1 VRSPVAS
8 LVFAVAFSI
17 GSRTAEAQSTLVI
30 RNVRVFDGERVLD
43 RRDVLVSNG
52 MISQVSATP
61 LTAPRGA
68 TVVDGT
74 GRTLLPGLIDSHVHL
89 SDSAAADLRQ
99 TLSLGVTTV
108 LDMWSGGPRYE
119 VIKALRSADAPD
131 MAALRTAGIGA
142 TVAGGHPTQ
151 MGGPPFPTIADS
163 AGADAFVSAR
173 IAEGSD
179 YIKIVFDDLAGLGR
193 PLPMMDRRTL
203 SGLVAA
209 AHKHGKRAV
218 VHVSTEAQARTAIEA
233 GADGLAHL
241 FAAPLVGN
249 DFADL
254 VARHGAFVVPTLT
267 IMYALCGQPSG
278 AAVIGDSLLRP
289 FVRAPYRSRMT
300 IPWKQTAASCEGTNE
315 AIRAM
320 AARGVPVLAGT
331 DAPAPGA
338 TYGASLHGE
347 LELLVRSGL
356 TPTQALVAATSA
368 PARAFGLDDRG
379 RIAPGLR
386 ADLLLVEGDPTA
398 DILQTRRIVKIWKRG
413 VEAMRV
419 RHGDG

>member
-8 LVFAVAFSI
+8 LIFLAFAI
-17 GSRTAEAQSTLVI
+17 GSRATESQSTLVI
-30 RNVRVFDGERVLD
+30 QNVRVFDGEHALD
-43 RRDVLVSNG
+43 RRDVLISNG
-52 MISQVSATP
+52 VISEVSSSR
-61 LTAPRGA
+61 LTVPRGA

-99 TLSLGVTTV
+99 ALSLGVTTV
-108 LDMWSGGPRYE
+108 LDMWSAGPRYE

-142 TVAGGHPTQ
+142 TVPGGHPTQ
-151 MGGPPFPTIADS
+151 MGGPPTPTISDS
-163 AGADAFVSAR
+163 ADADAFVSAR

-203 SGLVAA
+203 IGLVSA

-218 VHVSTEAQARTAIEA
+218 VHVGTEAQARTAIEA

-241 FAAPLVGN
+241 FAAPSVGS
-249 DFADL
+249 DFADV

-278 AAVIGDSLLRP
+278 AAVMADSLLAP
-289 FVRAPYRSRMT
+289 FVRPPYRSRMT
-300 IPWKQTAASCEGTNE
+300 IPWKQTAASCDGTNE

-331 DAPAPGA
+331 DSPAPGA

-347 LELLVRSGL
+347 MELLVRAGL

-398 DILQTRRIVKIWKRG
+398 DILYTRRIVRVWKRG
-413 VEAMRV
+413 VDV
-419 RHGDG
+419 RRARY

>member
-1 VRSPVAS
+1 VRSSVAS
-8 LVFAVAFSI
+8 LAVAFVFSV
-17 GSRTAEAQSTLVI
+17 GSRAAEAQSTYVVI
-30 RNVRVFDGERVLD
+30 RNVRLFDGERVLE

-52 MISQVSATP
+52 LISDVGATGLAP
-61 LTAPRGA
+61 PRGA

-74 GRTLLPGLIDSHVHL
+74 GRTLLPGMIDSHVHL

-99 TLSLGVTTV
+99 ALSLGVTTV

-119 VIKALRSADAPD
+119 RIKALRSADATD
-131 MAALRTAGIGA
+131 MAALRTAGTGA
-142 TVAGGHPTQ
+142 TAPRGHPTQ
-151 MGGPPFPTIADS
+151 MGGPPLPTIADS
-163 AGADAFVSAR
+163 ADADAFVSAR

-193 PLPMMDRRTL
+193 PLPMLERRTL
-203 SGLVAA
+203 IGLISA

-241 FAAPLVGN
+241 FAAPSVGS
-249 DFADL
+249 DFADV
-254 VARHGAFVVPTLT
+254 VARHGAFVIPTLT

-278 AAVIGDSLLRP
+278 AAIMDDSLLRP
-289 FVRAPYRSRMT
+289 FVMPQYRSRMS

-320 AARGVPVLAGT
+320 LKRRVPVLAGT
-331 DAPAPGA
+331 DAPVPGA

-347 LELLVRSGL
+347 MELLVRSGL

-368 PARAFGLDDRG
+368 PARAFGLEDRG
-379 RIAPGLR
+379 RIARGLR
-386 ADLLLVEGDPTA
+386 ADLVLVEGDPTT
-398 DILQTRRIVKIWKRG
+398 DILDTRRIVAIWKRG
-413 VEAMRV
+413 VEATRARYV
-419 RHGDG
+419 E